1 MRSFCKCSISWLLT
15 VLLLLS
21 LLPVSV
27 YATEA
32 GTGSTKPK
40 FTATPALAVY
50 DSDEEDYSID
60 KTGAEIKKGDIVAYK
75 ITVENNPGMNGFKL
89 FLDYDKTQ
97 LTLIDMTKAKKFN
110 EGVWLPMAD
119 IASMGVISWATS
131 DDVSANGTVVTLYF
145 TVTAAPGTVVGFPMR
160 VDSCLNAAKEQL
172 GGEPA
177 YESFTVAGGETPD
190 VPVTGVTLD
199 RTDLTIK
206 ENETAT
212 LKATV
217 LPENASQ
224 AVTWSASS
232 GDIKVEN
239 GVITPTPGKTGTFTV
254 TAAAGDKSASCTVTV
269 THGDLKPVAEKPV
282 TCEEDGHPAYWFC
295 DTCQRYYTDDSGAAD
310 KETSKDALTIPAG
323 HQYGELIAKVEAT
336 CSMNGMKAHYE
347 CSRCKNLFDENKDE
361 TTKAALTIPATDA
374 HNWGEATYTW
384 KEDFSSCT
392 GKVVCRECKKA
403 ESETT
408 MKITQDVTTPASCM
422 AEGVMTYTATFTD
435 ARFIQ
440 QTTTGPIGKA
450 EHKLTETPAVKAT
463 CTKDGNEAY
472 WTCSDCGKYFNTE
485 REQIN
490 ENSWVIKALGHQYGE
505 PVWTWA
511 NDNQSA
517 TATFTCEREGC
528 DKLDDFV
535 KTLTATESSNT
546 LSSEV
551 TKKPTCTEKGTTTY
565 SATVTLDGKPF
576 KNSKDEDMPAVG
588 HVMSKTEAKAATCEA
603 TGNNEYW
610 TCSVCQG
617 VFKDRWGKKE
627 TTVEKE
633 TLAALGHNFEGQP
646 WQHDETGHWHKC
658 SRCDVTDG
666 VQKHVYGVNDCT
678 QAADCACGFH
688 KNAGEH
694 IWNDPVYSW
703 TGYTECTA
711 ERACKSCDV
720 TENERAVAALT
731 STEPAACTTA
741 GKKVYTATFTKA
753 QFAAQTKEEPLAA
766 LGHEMT
772 KIEAKAATCEETG
785 NNAYW
790 YCSRCDKYFSDAK
803 GKTETTVE
811 RETLKALGHSYGQP
825 VWTWADDGKT
835 AEVKIVCANDK
846 THVLTADASV
856 EAGTISSTVKVKPT
870 CTAMGTT
877 TYNATVSLNGKA
889 YPATKDVQDIPM
901 EPHKLVKTE
910 AKAATCTETGNNDY
924 WTCSVCKGVF
934 KDEQGKVKTTVK
946 AETLAVDPANHAG
959 GTVERGAVAATCSM
973 SGHEAD
979 TYCKSCGMLLQRGAV
994 IPATG
999 RHTYGS
1005 DGRCTVCGN
1014 TDPAAGVKADDVKA
1028 SDTVDGKPVSKD
1040 NQGHIVTDG
1049 SGLVAKTEDPADES
1063 KVEAVKN
1070 ALTNGSISMWVAN
1083 DAEAVAAAE
1092 DGGVKALEALASGE
1106 TDAQRKQELL
1116 QLTQMLKTM
1125 SGGRRNVQAQMVYDS
1140 ELQLRDGNGVVA
1152 ELVQIPNG
1160 MRVSLAISEELYQ
1173 SLQGKTL
1180 CILRGS
1186 TDAAGKATAQELSA
1200 TLGGSQGSRVVTFV
1214 TDRAGALLLT
1224 AYETTGGSYNGSDTV
1239 SAPRTADTG
1248 VTVWCA
1254 LLGIS
1259 ALLGTALVTKK
1270 RRQA

>member
-1 MRSFCKCSISWLLT
+1 MKMKQMQSR
-15 VLLLLS
+15 VLS
-21 LLPVSV
+21 LLLVILMLVSMIPGSV
-27 YATEA
+27 LATEGTGA
-32 GTGSTKPK
+32 GTMNLTLSPEKSTVSP
-40 FTATPALAVY
+40 
-50 DSDEEDYSID
+50 
-60 KTGAEIKKGDIVAYK
+60 GDVVK
-75 ITVENNPGMNGFKL
+75 VDVVVENNPGIAGLKVFI
-89 FLDYDKTQ
+89 DYDQALMSLTGFTMNTQ
-97 LTLIDMTKAKKFN
+97 WGGMSTKEDDVIAMKAASWTAAA
-110 EGVWLPMAD
+110 EGVVL
-119 IASMGVISWATS
+119 
-131 DDVSANGTVVTLYF
+131 NGTVMTLEF
-145 TVTAAPGTVVGFPMR
+145 TIAEGAANGAVIDVSLRIGECLDTDDEDVACSATPCTLTVT
-160 VDSCLNAAKEQL
+160 
-172 GGEPA
+172 GGSEP
-177 YESFTVAGGETPD
+177 VKI
-190 VPVTGVTLD
+190 TGVTLD

-224 AVTWSASS
+224 AVTWSADE
-232 GDIKVEN
+232 GINVTD

-295 DTCQRYYTDDSGAAD
+295 GTCGRYYTDGSGAAD

-347 CSRCKNLFDENKDE
+347 CSRCKKLFDENKDE

-408 MKITQDVTTPASCM
+408 MEITQDVTTPASCM

-450 EHKLTETPAVKAT
+450 EHKLIETPAVKAT

-546 LSSEV
+546 LSSKV

-576 KNSKDEDMPAVG
+576 KNSKDKDMPAVG

-617 VFKDRWGKKE
+617 VFKDGWGKKE

-633 TLAALGHNFEGQP
+633 TLAALNHNFEGQP

-753 QFAAQTKEEPLAA
+753 QFAEQTKEEPLAA

-772 KIEAKAATCEETG
+772 KTEAKAATCEETG

-846 THVLTADASV
+846 THVRTADASV

-889 YPATKDVQDIPM
+889 YTATKDVQDIPM

-959 GTVERGAVAATCSM
+959 GTVERGAVAETCSM

-979 TYCKSCGMLLQRGAV
+979 TYCKSCGVLLQRGAV

>member
-1 MRSFCKCSISWLLT
+1 MRKRIVS
-15 VLLLLS
+15 LLLS
-21 LLPVSV
+21 VLMILSVLPVNAFAEGFTVRLEPEKTKVASGEEVTVTLMVQDAEPFAGFKFKLYYDETRFECVSFGKRDGYVKIGDDSILYGSV
-27 YATEA
+27 VVNTDTAGLYVINYGYQDDTEDMSGELFSIKLKVKDNAPSGTANVWIAESVAEDEVWRSATGA
-32 GTGSTKPK
+32 KL
-40 FTATPALAVY
+40 TPAYQNTSV
-50 DSDEEDYSID
+50 E
-60 KTGAEIKKGDIVAYK
+60 VAGVK
-75 ITVENNPGMNGFKL
+75 IT
-89 FLDYDKTQ
+89 
-97 LTLIDMTKAKKFN
+97 
-110 EGVWLPMAD
+110 
-119 IASMGVISWATS
+119 S
-131 DDVSANGTVVTLYF
+131 
-145 TVTAAPGTVVGFPMR
+145 
-160 VDSCLNAAKEQL
+160 
-172 GGEPA
+172 
-177 YESFTVAGGETPD
+177 
-190 VPVTGVTLD
+190 VTLD

-310 KETSKDALTIPAG
+310 KETSKDALTIPA
-323 HQYGELIAKVEAT
+323 
-336 CSMNGMKAHYE
+336 
-347 CSRCKNLFDENKDE
+347 
-361 TTKAALTIPATDA
+361 TDA

-403 ESETT
+403 ESKTT
-408 MKITQDVTTPASCM
+408 MEITQDVTTPASCM

-435 ARFIQ
+435 ARFTQ

-450 EHKLTETPAVKAT
+450 EHKLIETPAVKAT

-505 PVWTWA
+505 PVWSWA
-511 NDNQSA
+511 NDNKSA

-617 VFKDRWGKKE
+617 VFKDKQGKVK
-627 TTVEKE
+627 TTVERE
-633 TLAALGHNFEGQP
+633 TLKALGHNFEGQP

-658 SRCDVTDG
+658 SRCDATDG

-720 TENERAVAALT
+720 TESEPVAAVLT
-731 STEPAACTTA
+731 STEPATCTTA
-741 GKKVYTATFTKA
+741 GRKVYTATFTKA
-753 QFAAQTKEEPLAA
+753 QFAVQTKEEPLAA

-772 KIEAKAATCEETG
+772 KTEAKAATCEETG
-785 NNAYW
+785 ISAYW
-790 YCSRCDKYFSDAK
+790 TCGNCGKFFSDEQGQKEIAEN
-803 GKTETTVE
+803 GWIT
-811 RETLKALGHSYGQP
+811 KALGHSYGQP

-979 TYCKSCGMLLQRGAV
+979 TYCKSCGVLLQRGAV

>member
-1 MRSFCKCSISWLLT
+1 MKMKQMQSR
-15 VLLLLS
+15 VLS
-21 LLPVSV
+21 LLLVILMLVSMIPGSV
-27 YATEA
+27 LATEGTGA
-32 GTGSTKPK
+32 GTMNLTLSPEKSTVSP
-40 FTATPALAVY
+40 
-50 DSDEEDYSID
+50 
-60 KTGAEIKKGDIVAYK
+60 GDVVK
-75 ITVENNPGMNGFKL
+75 MDVVVENNPGIAGLKVFI
-89 FLDYDKTQ
+89 DYDQALMSLTGFTMNTQ
-97 LTLIDMTKAKKFN
+97 WGGMSTKEDDVIAMKAASWTAAA
-110 EGVWLPMAD
+110 EGVVL
-119 IASMGVISWATS
+119 
-131 DDVSANGTVVTLYF
+131 NGTVMTLEF
-145 TVTAAPGTVVGFPMR
+145 TIAEGAANGAVIDVSLRIGECLDTDDEDVACSATPCTLTVT
-160 VDSCLNAAKEQL
+160 
-172 GGEPA
+172 GGSEPV
-177 YESFTVAGGETPD
+177 EI
-190 VPVTGVTLD
+190 TGVTLD

-224 AVTWSASS
+224 AVTWSADE
-232 GDIKVEN
+232 GINVTD

-269 THGDLKPVAEKPV
+269 THGDLKPVAEKPA

-323 HQYGELIAKVEAT
+323 HQYGELIAEVEAT

-347 CSRCKNLFDENKDE
+347 CSRCKNLFDVNKAA
-361 TTKAALTIPATDA
+361 TTKEKLTIPATDA

-450 EHKLTETPAVKAT
+450 EHKLIETPAVKAT

-753 QFAAQTKEEPLAA
+753 QFAEQTKEEPLAA

-889 YPATKDVQDIPM
+889 YTATKDVQDIPM

-979 TYCKSCGMLLQRGAV
+979 TYCKSCGVLLQRGAV

>member
-1 MRSFCKCSISWLLT
+1 MKMKQMQSR
-15 VLLLLS
+15 VLS
-21 LLPVSV
+21 LLLVILMLVSMIPGSV
-27 YATEA
+27 LATEGTGA
-32 GTGSTKPK
+32 GTMNLTLSPEKSTVSP
-40 FTATPALAVY
+40 
-50 DSDEEDYSID
+50 
-60 KTGAEIKKGDIVAYK
+60 GDVVK
-75 ITVENNPGMNGFKL
+75 VDVVVENNPGIAGLKVFI
-89 FLDYDKTQ
+89 DYDQALMSLTGFTMNTQ
-97 LTLIDMTKAKKFN
+97 WGGMSTKEDDVIAMKAASWTAAA
-110 EGVWLPMAD
+110 EGVVL
-119 IASMGVISWATS
+119 
-131 DDVSANGTVVTLYF
+131 NGTVMTLEF
-145 TVTAAPGTVVGFPMR
+145 TIAEGAANGAVIDVSLRIGECLDTDDEDVACSATPCTLTVT
-160 VDSCLNAAKEQL
+160 
-172 GGEPA
+172 GGSEP
-177 YESFTVAGGETPD
+177 VKI
-190 VPVTGVTLD
+190 TGVTLD

-224 AVTWSASS
+224 AVTWSADE
-232 GDIKVEN
+232 GINVTD

-254 TAAAGDKSASCTVTV
+254 AAAAGDKSASCTVTV

-310 KETSKDALTIPAG
+310 KETSKDKLTIPAE
-323 HQYGELIAKVEAT
+323 HQYGELIAEVEAT

-347 CSRCKNLFDENKDE
+347 CSRCKKLFDENKDE

-435 ARFIQ
+435 ARFTQ

-490 ENSWVIKALGHQYGE
+490 ENSWVIKALGHQYGA
-505 PVWTWA
+505 PKWKWA
-511 NDNQSA
+511 DDNKSA

-528 DKLDDFV
+528 DKLDDSV
-535 KTLTATESSNT
+535 KTLTATENSNT

-576 KNSKDEDMPAVG
+576 KNRKDEDMPAVG
-588 HVMSKTEAKAATCEA
+588 HVMSKTEAKAATCEE

-617 VFKDRWGKKE
+617 VFKDEQGKTE
-627 TTVEKE
+627 TTVERE
-633 TLAALGHNFEGQP
+633 TLKALGHNFEGQP
-646 WQHDETGHWHKC
+646 WQYNETGHWHKC

-666 VQKHVYGVNDCT
+666 VQKHVYDVNDCT
-678 QAADCACGFH
+678 KEADCACGFH

-772 KIEAKAATCEETG
+772 KTEAKAATCEETG

-856 EAGTISSTVKVKPT
+856 EAGTISSTVAEKPT

-889 YPATKDVQDIPM
+889 YTATKDVQDIPM

-979 TYCKSCGMLLQRGAV
+979 TYCKSCGVLLQRGAV

-1049 SGLVAKTEDPADES
+1049 SGLVAKTEEPADES

-1125 SGGRRNVQAQMVYDS
+1125 SGGRRNVQAQMVYNS

-1214 TDRAGALLLT
+1214 TDRAGVLLLT

-1239 SAPRTADTG
+1239 SAPHTADTG

>member
-1 MRSFCKCSISWLLT
+1 MKMKQMQSR
-15 VLLLLS
+15 VLS
-21 LLPVSV
+21 LLLVILMLVSMIPGSV
-27 YATEA
+27 LATEGTGA
-32 GTGSTKPK
+32 GTMNLTLSPEKSTVSP
-40 FTATPALAVY
+40 
-50 DSDEEDYSID
+50 
-60 KTGAEIKKGDIVAYK
+60 GDVVK
-75 ITVENNPGMNGFKL
+75 VDVVVENNPGIAGLKVFI
-89 FLDYDKTQ
+89 DYDQALMSLTGFAMNTQ
-97 LTLIDMTKAKKFN
+97 WGGMSTKEDDVIAMKAASWTAAA
-110 EGVWLPMAD
+110 EGVAL
-119 IASMGVISWATS
+119 
-131 DDVSANGTVVTLYF
+131 NGTVMTLEF
-145 TVTAAPGTVVGFPMR
+145 TIAEGAANGAVIDVSLRIGECLDTDDEDVACSATPCTLTVT
-160 VDSCLNAAKEQL
+160 
-172 GGEPA
+172 GGSEP
-177 YESFTVAGGETPD
+177 VKI
-190 VPVTGVTLD
+190 TGVTLD

-254 TAAAGDKSASCTVTV
+254 TAAAGDKSANCTVTV

-295 DTCQRYYTDDSGAAD
+295 GTCGRYYTDDSGAAD

-408 MKITQDVTTPASCM
+408 MEITQDVTTPASCM

-435 ARFIQ
+435 ARFTQ

-450 EHKLTETPAVKAT
+450 EHKLIETPAVKAT

-511 NDNQSA
+511 NDNKSA
-517 TATFTCEREGC
+517 TAKFTCEREGC
-528 DKLDDFV
+528 DKLGDFV

-576 KNSKDEDMPAVG
+576 KNSKDKDMPAVG

-603 TGNNEYW
+603 TGNNAYW

-617 VFKDRWGKKE
+617 VFKDEQGKVK
-627 TTVEKE
+627 TTVEQE
-633 TLAALGHNFEGQP
+633 TLAALNHNFEGQP

-658 SRCDVTDG
+658 SRCDAKDS

-678 QAADCACGFH
+678 QEATCVCGFH

-720 TENERAVAALT
+720 TESERAAAALT

-741 GKKVYTATFTKA
+741 GRKVYTATFTKA

-772 KIEAKAATCEETG
+772 KTEAKAATCEATG
-785 NNAYW
+785 NSAYW
-790 YCSRCDKYFSDAK
+790 TCGNCGKFFSDEQGQKEIAEN
-803 GKTETTVE
+803 GWIT
-811 RETLKALGHSYGQP
+811 KALGHSYGQP

-979 TYCKSCGMLLQRGAV
+979 TYCKSCGVLLQRGAV

-1106 TDAQRKQELL
+1106 MDAQRKQELL

>member
-1 MRSFCKCSISWLLT
+1 MKMKQMQSR
-15 VLLLLS
+15 VLS
-21 LLPVSV
+21 LLLVILMLVSMIPGSV
-27 YATEA
+27 LATEGTGA
-32 GTGSTKPK
+32 GTMNLTLSPEKSTVSP
-40 FTATPALAVY
+40 
-50 DSDEEDYSID
+50 
-60 KTGAEIKKGDIVAYK
+60 GDVVK
-75 ITVENNPGMNGFKL
+75 VDVVVENNPGIAGLKVFI
-89 FLDYDKTQ
+89 DYDQALMSLTGFAMNTQ
-97 LTLIDMTKAKKFN
+97 WGGMSTKEDDVIAMKAASWTAAA
-110 EGVWLPMAD
+110 EGVAL
-119 IASMGVISWATS
+119 
-131 DDVSANGTVVTLYF
+131 NGTVMTLEF
-145 TVTAAPGTVVGFPMR
+145 TIAEGAANGAVIDVSLRIGECLDTDDEDVACSATPCTLTVT
-160 VDSCLNAAKEQL
+160 
-172 GGEPA
+172 GGSEP
-177 YESFTVAGGETPD
+177 VKI
-190 VPVTGVTLD
+190 TGVTLD

-254 TAAAGDKSASCTVTV
+254 TAAAGDKSANCTVTV

-295 DTCQRYYTDDSGAAD
+295 GTCGRYYTDDSGAAD

-408 MKITQDVTTPASCM
+408 MEITQDVTTPASCM

-435 ARFIQ
+435 ARFTQ

-450 EHKLTETPAVKAT
+450 EHKLIETPAVKAT

-511 NDNQSA
+511 NDNKSA
-517 TATFTCEREGC
+517 TAKFTCEREGC
-528 DKLDDFV
+528 DKLGDFV

-576 KNSKDEDMPAVG
+576 KNSKDKDMPAVG

-603 TGNNEYW
+603 TGNNAYW

-617 VFKDRWGKKE
+617 VFKDEQGKVK
-627 TTVEKE
+627 TTVEQE
-633 TLAALGHNFEGQP
+633 TLAALNHNFEGQP

-658 SRCDVTDG
+658 SRCDAKDS

-678 QAADCACGFH
+678 QEATCVCGFH

-720 TENERAVAALT
+720 TESERAAAALT

-741 GKKVYTATFTKA
+741 GRKVYTATFTKA

-772 KIEAKAATCEETG
+772 KTEAKAATCEATG
-785 NNAYW
+785 NSAYW
-790 YCSRCDKYFSDAK
+790 TCGNCGKFFSDEQGQKEIAEN
-803 GKTETTVE
+803 GWIT
-811 RETLKALGHSYGQP
+811 KALGHSYGQP

-889 YPATKDVQDIPM
+889 YPATKDMQDIPM

-979 TYCKSCGMLLQRGAV
+979 TYCKSCGVLLQRGAV

-1106 TDAQRKQELL
+1106 MDAQRKQELL

>member
-1 MRSFCKCSISWLLT
+1 MKMKQMQSR
-15 VLLLLS
+15 VLS
-21 LLPVSV
+21 LLLVILMLVSMIPGSV
-27 YATEA
+27 LATEGTGA
-32 GTGSTKPK
+32 GTMNLTLSPEKSTVSP
-40 FTATPALAVY
+40 
-50 DSDEEDYSID
+50 
-60 KTGAEIKKGDIVAYK
+60 GDVVK
-75 ITVENNPGMNGFKL
+75 VDVVVENNPGIAGLKVFI
-89 FLDYDKTQ
+89 DYDQALMSLTGFTMNTQ
-97 LTLIDMTKAKKFN
+97 WGGMSTKEDDVIAMKAASWTAAA
-110 EGVWLPMAD
+110 EGVVL
-119 IASMGVISWATS
+119 
-131 DDVSANGTVVTLYF
+131 NGTVMTLEF
-145 TVTAAPGTVVGFPMR
+145 TIAEGAANGAVIDVSLRIGECLDTDDEDVACSATPCTLTVT
-160 VDSCLNAAKEQL
+160 
-172 GGEPA
+172 GGSEPV
-177 YESFTVAGGETPD
+177 EI
-190 VPVTGVTLD
+190 TGVTLD

-254 TAAAGDKSASCTVTV
+254 TAAAGDKSANCTVTV

-295 DTCQRYYTDDSGAAD
+295 GTCGRYYTDDSGAAD

-323 HQYGELIAKVEAT
+323 HQYGELIAEVEAT

-347 CSRCKNLFDENKDE
+347 CSRCKNLFDVNKAA
-361 TTKAALTIPATDA
+361 TTKEKLTIPATDA

-505 PVWTWA
+505 PVWSWA

-617 VFKDRWGKKE
+617 VFKDGWGKKE

-633 TLAALGHNFEGQP
+633 TLAALNHNFEGQP

-666 VQKHVYGVNDCT
+666 VQKHVYDVNDCT
-678 QAADCACGFH
+678 KEADCACGFH

-720 TENERAVAALT
+720 TESERVAAVLT
-731 STEPAACTTA
+731 STAPAACTTN
-741 GKKVYTATFTKA
+741 GKKVYTATFTKT

-979 TYCKSCGMLLQRGAV
+979 TYCKSCGVLLQRGAV

-1106 TDAQRKQELL
+1106 MDAQRKQELL

-1186 TDAAGKATAQELSA
+1186 TDAAGKATSQELSA

>member
-1 MRSFCKCSISWLLT
+1 MKMKQMQSR
-15 VLLLLS
+15 VLS
-21 LLPVSV
+21 LLLVILMLVSMIPGSV
-27 YATEA
+27 LATEGTGA
-32 GTGSTKPK
+32 GTMNLTLSPEKSTVSP
-40 FTATPALAVY
+40 
-50 DSDEEDYSID
+50 
-60 KTGAEIKKGDIVAYK
+60 GDVVK
-75 ITVENNPGMNGFKL
+75 MDVVVENNPGIAGLKVFI
-89 FLDYDKTQ
+89 DYDQALMSLTGFTMNTQ
-97 LTLIDMTKAKKFN
+97 WGGMSTKEDDVIAMKAASWTAAA
-110 EGVWLPMAD
+110 EGVVL
-119 IASMGVISWATS
+119 
-131 DDVSANGTVVTLYF
+131 NGTVMTLEF
-145 TVTAAPGTVVGFPMR
+145 TIAEGAANGAVIDVSLRIGECLDTDDEDVACSATPCTLTVT
-160 VDSCLNAAKEQL
+160 
-172 GGEPA
+172 GGSEP
-177 YESFTVAGGETPD
+177 VKI
-190 VPVTGVTLD
+190 TGVTLD

-254 TAAAGDKSASCTVTV
+254 TAAAGDKSANCTVTV

-295 DTCQRYYTDDSGAAD
+295 GTCGRYYTDDSGAAD

-617 VFKDRWGKKE
+617 VFKDGWGKKE

-633 TLAALGHNFEGQP
+633 TLAALNHNFEGQP

-753 QFAAQTKEEPLAA
+753 QFAEQTKEEPLAA

-772 KIEAKAATCEETG
+772 KTEAKAATCEETG

-846 THVLTADASV
+846 THVRTADASV

-889 YPATKDVQDIPM
+889 YTATKDVQDIPM

>member
-1 MRSFCKCSISWLLT
+1 MKMKQMQSR
-15 VLLLLS
+15 VLS
-21 LLPVSV
+21 LLLVILMLVSMIPGSV
-27 YATEA
+27 LATEGTGA
-32 GTGSTKPK
+32 GTMNLTLSPEKSTVSP
-40 FTATPALAVY
+40 
-50 DSDEEDYSID
+50 
-60 KTGAEIKKGDIVAYK
+60 GDVVK
-75 ITVENNPGMNGFKL
+75 MDVVVENNPGIAGLKVFI
-89 FLDYDKTQ
+89 DYDQALMSLTGFTMNTQ
-97 LTLIDMTKAKKFN
+97 WGGMSTKEDDVIAMKAASWTAAA
-110 EGVWLPMAD
+110 EGVAL
-119 IASMGVISWATS
+119 
-131 DDVSANGTVVTLYF
+131 NGTVMTLEF
-145 TVTAAPGTVVGFPMR
+145 TIAEGAANGAVIDVSLRIGECLDTDDEDVACSATPCTLTVT
-160 VDSCLNAAKEQL
+160 
-172 GGEPA
+172 GGSEP
-177 YESFTVAGGETPD
+177 VKI
-190 VPVTGVTLD
+190 TGVTLD

-254 TAAAGDKSASCTVTV
+254 TAAAGDKSANCTVTV

-295 DTCQRYYTDDSGAAD
+295 GTCGRYYTDDSGAAD

-408 MKITQDVTTPASCM
+408 MEITQDVTTPASCM

-435 ARFIQ
+435 ARFTQ

-450 EHKLTETPAVKAT
+450 EHKLIETPAVKAT

-472 WTCSDCGKYFNTE
+472 WTCSDCSKYFNTE

-511 NDNQSA
+511 NDNKSA
-517 TATFTCEREGC
+517 TAKFTCEREGC
-528 DKLDDFV
+528 DKLGDFV

-576 KNSKDEDMPAVG
+576 KNSKDKDMPAVG

-603 TGNNEYW
+603 TGNNAYW

-617 VFKDRWGKKE
+617 VFKDEQGKVK
-627 TTVEKE
+627 TTVEQE
-633 TLAALGHNFEGQP
+633 TLAALNHNFEGQP

-658 SRCDVTDG
+658 SRCDAKDS

-678 QAADCACGFH
+678 QEATCVCGFH

-720 TENERAVAALT
+720 TESERAAAALT

-741 GKKVYTATFTKA
+741 GRKVYTATFTKA

-772 KIEAKAATCEETG
+772 KTEAKAATCEATG
-785 NNAYW
+785 NNEYW

-811 RETLKALGHSYGQP
+811 RETLKALGHKYGKAT
-825 VWTWADDGKT
+825 WTWADDGKT
-835 AEVKIVCANDK
+835 ATATIVCANDK

-979 TYCKSCGMLLQRGAV
+979 TYCKSCGVLLQRGAV

-1040 NQGHIVTDG
+1040 NQGHIVTAG

-1125 SGGRRNVQAQMVYDS
+1125 SGGRRNVQAQMVYNS

-1224 AYETTGGSYNGSDTV
+1224 AYETTGGAYNGSDTV

>member
-1 MRSFCKCSISWLLT
+1 MKKRLVSILLSFLM
-15 VLLLLS
+15 VVS
-21 LLPVSV
+21 LLPVSTFATGGSADDFLV
-27 YATEA
+27 YLE
-32 GTGSTKPK
+32 S
-40 FTATPALAVY
+40 
-50 DSDEEDYSID
+50 
-60 KTGAEIKKGDIVAYK
+60 
-75 ITVENNPGMNGFKL
+75 
-89 FLDYDKTQ
+89 
-97 LTLIDMTKAKKFN
+97 
-110 EGVWLPMAD
+110 
-119 IASMGVISWATS
+119 
-131 DDVSANGTVVTLYF
+131 SAA
-145 TVTAAPGTVVGFPMR
+145 TVTAGDTFSVAVKVQNAEPFAGFSVQITFDADRLELIPYDLDEDEYVDKSSGILKGLLISRLDGNAVTAVYSHTTDTKKTAGVLFDISFKVRDNATDGVAAFQIETIPGSVWNNTST
-160 VDSCLNAAKEQL
+160 DSAANVL
-172 GGEPA
+172 YPA
-177 YESFTVAGGETPD
+177 YQNTSVEVAGVKITS
-190 VPVTGVTLD
+190 VTLD

-295 DTCQRYYTDDSGAAD
+295 GTCGRYYTDDSGAAD

-408 MKITQDVTTPASCM
+408 MEITQDVTTPASCM

-435 ARFIQ
+435 ARFTQ

-450 EHKLTETPAVKAT
+450 EHKLIETPAVKAT

-472 WTCSDCGKYFNTE
+472 WTCSDCSKYFNTE

-511 NDNQSA
+511 NDNKSA
-517 TATFTCEREGC
+517 TAKFTCEREGC
-528 DKLDDFV
+528 DKLGDFV

-576 KNSKDEDMPAVG
+576 KNSKDKDMPAVG

-617 VFKDRWGKKE
+617 VFKDGWGKKE

-633 TLAALGHNFEGQP
+633 TLAALNHNFEGQP

-753 QFAAQTKEEPLAA
+753 QFAEQTKEEPLAA

-772 KIEAKAATCEETG
+772 KTEAKAATCEETG

-846 THVLTADASV
+846 THVRTADASV

-889 YPATKDVQDIPM
+889 YTATKDVQDIPM

-1125 SGGRRNVQAQMVYDS
+1125 SGGRRNVQAQMVYNS

>member
-1 MRSFCKCSISWLLT
+1 M
-15 VLLLLS
+15 
-21 LLPVSV
+21 
-27 YATEA
+27 
-32 GTGSTKPK
+32 
-40 FTATPALAVY
+40 
-50 DSDEEDYSID
+50 
-60 KTGAEIKKGDIVAYK
+60 
-75 ITVENNPGMNGFKL
+75 
-89 FLDYDKTQ
+89 
-97 LTLIDMTKAKKFN
+97 
-110 EGVWLPMAD
+110 
-119 IASMGVISWATS
+119 
-131 DDVSANGTVVTLYF
+131 
-145 TVTAAPGTVVGFPMR
+145 
-160 VDSCLNAAKEQL
+160 
-172 GGEPA
+172 
-177 YESFTVAGGETPD
+177 
-190 VPVTGVTLD
+190 
-199 RTDLTIK
+199 
-206 ENETAT
+206 
-212 LKATV
+212 
-217 LPENASQ
+217 
-224 AVTWSASS
+224 
-232 GDIKVEN
+232 
-239 GVITPTPGKTGTFTV
+239 
-254 TAAAGDKSASCTVTV
+254 
-269 THGDLKPVAEKPV
+269 
-282 TCEEDGHPAYWFC
+282 
-295 DTCQRYYTDDSGAAD
+295 
-310 KETSKDALTIPAG
+310 
-323 HQYGELIAKVEAT
+323 
-336 CSMNGMKAHYE
+336 
-347 CSRCKNLFDENKDE
+347 
-361 TTKAALTIPATDA
+361 
-374 HNWGEATYTW
+374 
-384 KEDFSSCT
+384 
-392 GKVVCRECKKA
+392 
-403 ESETT
+403 
-408 MKITQDVTTPASCM
+408 
-422 AEGVMTYTATFTD
+422 
-435 ARFIQ
+435 
-440 QTTTGPIGKA
+440 
-450 EHKLTETPAVKAT
+450 
-463 CTKDGNEAY
+463 
-472 WTCSDCGKYFNTE
+472 
-485 REQIN
+485 
-490 ENSWVIKALGHQYGE
+490 
-505 PVWTWA
+505 
-511 NDNQSA
+511 
-517 TATFTCEREGC
+517 
-528 DKLDDFV
+528 
-535 KTLTATESSNT
+535 
-546 LSSEV
+546 
-551 TKKPTCTEKGTTTY
+551 
-565 SATVTLDGKPF
+565 
-576 KNSKDEDMPAVG
+576 
-588 HVMSKTEAKAATCEA
+588 
-603 TGNNEYW
+603 
-610 TCSVCQG
+610 
-617 VFKDRWGKKE
+617 
-627 TTVEKE
+627 
-633 TLAALGHNFEGQP
+633 
-646 WQHDETGHWHKC
+646 
-658 SRCDVTDG
+658 
-666 VQKHVYGVNDCT
+666 
-678 QAADCACGFH
+678 
-688 KNAGEH
+688 
-694 IWNDPVYSW
+694 
-703 TGYTECTA
+703 
-711 ERACKSCDV
+711 
-720 TENERAVAALT
+720 
-731 STEPAACTTA
+731 
-741 GKKVYTATFTKA
+741 
-753 QFAAQTKEEPLAA
+753 
-766 LGHEMT
+766 
-772 KIEAKAATCEETG
+772 
-785 NNAYW
+785 
-790 YCSRCDKYFSDAK
+790 
-803 GKTETTVE
+803 E
-811 RETLKALGHSYGQP
+811 RETLKALGHKYGKET
-825 VWTWADDGKT
+825 WTWADDGKT

-889 YPATKDVQDIPM
+889 YTATKDVQDIPM

-959 GTVERGAVAATCSM
+959 GTVERGAVAETCSM

-979 TYCKSCGMLLQRGAV
+979 TYCKSCGVLLQRGAV

-1106 TDAQRKQELL
+1106 MDAQRKQELL

>member
-1 MRSFCKCSISWLLT
+1 MKMKQMQSR
-15 VLLLLS
+15 VLS
-21 LLPVSV
+21 LLLVILMLVSMIPGSV
-27 YATEA
+27 LATEGTGA
-32 GTGSTKPK
+32 GTMNLTLSPEKSTVSP
-40 FTATPALAVY
+40 
-50 DSDEEDYSID
+50 
-60 KTGAEIKKGDIVAYK
+60 GDVVK
-75 ITVENNPGMNGFKL
+75 VDVVVENNPGIAGLKVFI
-89 FLDYDKTQ
+89 DYDQALMSLTGFAMNTQ
-97 LTLIDMTKAKKFN
+97 WGGMSTKEDDVIAMKAASWTAAA
-110 EGVWLPMAD
+110 EGVAL
-119 IASMGVISWATS
+119 
-131 DDVSANGTVVTLYF
+131 NGTVMTLEF
-145 TVTAAPGTVVGFPMR
+145 TIAEGAANGAVIDVSLRIGECLDTDDEDVACSATPCTLTVT
-160 VDSCLNAAKEQL
+160 
-172 GGEPA
+172 GGSEP
-177 YESFTVAGGETPD
+177 VKI
-190 VPVTGVTLD
+190 TGVTLD

-224 AVTWSASS
+224 AVTWSADE
-232 GDIKVEN
+232 GINVTD
-239 GVITPTPGKTGTFTV
+239 GVITPTPGKTGKFTV
-254 TAAAGDKSASCTVTV
+254 TAAAGNKSASCTVTV

-347 CSRCKNLFDENKDE
+347 CSRCKKLFDENKDE

-450 EHKLTETPAVKAT
+450 EHKLIETPAVKAT

-511 NDNQSA
+511 NDGK
-517 TATFTCEREGC
+517 TATVTLTCTREGC
-528 DKLDDFV
+528 GHPEMPTVTVSGD
-535 KTLTATESSNT
+535 TLTPATCTAKGTTRYTAAAT
-546 LSSEV
+546 LDGETYND
-551 TKKPTCTEKGTTTY
+551 TKDVQDIPMADHRPLKTEAKEPTCTE
-565 SATVTLDGKPF
+565 
-576 KNSKDEDMPAVG
+576 
-588 HVMSKTEAKAATCEA
+588 
-603 TGNNEYW
+603 TGNYEYW
-610 TCSVCQG
+610 TCSACGG
-617 VFKDRWGKKE
+617 VFEDE
-627 TTVEKE
+627 QCTTTTTVADRTRE
-633 TLAALGHNFEGQP
+633 ALGHDFESPSWEKNAG
-646 WQHDETGHWHKC
+646 GHWHKC
-658 SRCDVTDG
+658 SRCEETDG
-666 VQKHVYGVNDCT
+666 VKRHEYAEDDCT
-678 QAADCACGFH
+678 IAADCEVCGYH
-688 KNAGEH
+688 KDAREH
-694 IWNDPVYSW
+694 QWGTISYTW
-703 TGYTECTA
+703 TKTESGYDCTGTVKC
-711 ERACKSCDV
+711 ESCDV
-720 TENERAVAALT
+720 TENEPVAAVLT
-731 STEPAACTTA
+731 STEPATCTTA
-741 GKKVYTATFTKA
+741 GRKVYTATFTKA

-772 KIEAKAATCEETG
+772 KTEAKAATCEETG
-785 NNAYW
+785 ISAYW
-790 YCSRCDKYFSDAK
+790 TCGNCGKFFSDEQGQKEIAEN
-803 GKTETTVE
+803 GWIT
-811 RETLKALGHSYGQP
+811 KALGHSYGQP

-979 TYCKSCGMLLQRGAV
+979 TYCKSCGVLLQRGAV

-1106 TDAQRKQELL
+1106 MDAQRKQELL

>member
-1 MRSFCKCSISWLLT
+1 MKMKQMQSR
-15 VLLLLS
+15 VLS
-21 LLPVSV
+21 LLLVILMLVSMIPGSV
-27 YATEA
+27 LATEGTGA
-32 GTGSTKPK
+32 GTMNLTLSPEKSTVSP
-40 FTATPALAVY
+40 
-50 DSDEEDYSID
+50 
-60 KTGAEIKKGDIVAYK
+60 GDVVK
-75 ITVENNPGMNGFKL
+75 VDVVVENNPGIAGLKVFI
-89 FLDYDKTQ
+89 DYDQALMSLTGFTMNTQ
-97 LTLIDMTKAKKFN
+97 WGGMSTKEDDVIAMKAASWTAAA
-110 EGVWLPMAD
+110 EGVAL
-119 IASMGVISWATS
+119 
-131 DDVSANGTVVTLYF
+131 NGTVMTLEF
-145 TVTAAPGTVVGFPMR
+145 TIAEGAANGAVIDVSLRIGECLDTDDEDVACSATPCTLTVT
-160 VDSCLNAAKEQL
+160 
-172 GGEPA
+172 GGSEP
-177 YESFTVAGGETPD
+177 VKI
-190 VPVTGVTLD
+190 TGVTLD

-224 AVTWSASS
+224 AVTWSADE
-232 GDIKVEN
+232 GINVTD

-295 DTCQRYYTDDSGAAD
+295 GTCGRYYTDGSGAAD

-347 CSRCKNLFDENKDE
+347 CSRCKKLFDENKDE

-408 MKITQDVTTPASCM
+408 MEITQDVTTPASCM

-450 EHKLTETPAVKAT
+450 EHKLIETPAVKAT

-546 LSSEV
+546 LSSKV

-576 KNSKDEDMPAVG
+576 KNSKDKDMPAVG

-617 VFKDRWGKKE
+617 VFKDGWGKKE

-633 TLAALGHNFEGQP
+633 TLAALNHNFEGQP

-753 QFAAQTKEEPLAA
+753 QFAEQTKEEPLAA

-772 KIEAKAATCEETG
+772 KTEAKAATCEETG

-846 THVLTADASV
+846 THVRTADASV

-889 YPATKDVQDIPM
+889 YTATKDVQDIPM

-959 GTVERGAVAATCSM
+959 GTVERGAVAETCSM

-979 TYCKSCGMLLQRGAV
+979 TYCKSCGVLLQRGAV

>member
-1 MRSFCKCSISWLLT
+1 MKKRLVSILLSFLM
-15 VLLLLS
+15 VVS
-21 LLPVSV
+21 LLPVSTFATGGSADDFLV
-27 YATEA
+27 YLE
-32 GTGSTKPK
+32 S
-40 FTATPALAVY
+40 
-50 DSDEEDYSID
+50 
-60 KTGAEIKKGDIVAYK
+60 
-75 ITVENNPGMNGFKL
+75 
-89 FLDYDKTQ
+89 
-97 LTLIDMTKAKKFN
+97 
-110 EGVWLPMAD
+110 
-119 IASMGVISWATS
+119 
-131 DDVSANGTVVTLYF
+131 SAA
-145 TVTAAPGTVVGFPMR
+145 TVTAGDTFSVAVKVQNAEPFAGFSVQITFDADRLELIPYDLDEDEYVDKSSGILKGLLISRLDGNAVTAVYSHTTDTKKTAGVLFDISFKVRDNATDGVAAFQIETIPGSVWNNTST
-160 VDSCLNAAKEQL
+160 DSAANVL
-172 GGEPA
+172 YPA
-177 YESFTVAGGETPD
+177 YQNTSVKVAGVEI
-190 VPVTGVTLD
+190 TGVTLD

-224 AVTWSASS
+224 TVAWSADE
-232 GDIKVEN
+232 GINVTD
-239 GVITPTPGKTGTFTV
+239 GVITPAPGKTGTFTV
-254 TAAAGDKSASCTVTV
+254 TATAGDKRASCTVTV
-269 THGDLKPVAEKPV
+269 THGALEPVAAKPV

-295 DTCQRYYTDDSGAAD
+295 GTCGHYYTDDSGAAD

-323 HQYGELIAKVEAT
+323 HQYGDLIEKVEAT

-347 CSRCKNLFDENKDE
+347 CSRCKKLFDENKDE
-361 TTKAALTIPATDA
+361 TKKAALTIPATGA

-384 KEDFSSCT
+384 EEDFSSCT

-435 ARFIQ
+435 ARFTT

-450 EHKLTETPAVKAT
+450 GHKLTETPAVKAS
-463 CTKDGNEAY
+463 CTKVGNEAY
-472 WTCSDCGKYFNTE
+472 WTCSDCSKYFRDE
-485 REQIN
+485 KGEN
-490 ENSWVIKALGHQYGE
+490 EFSKNEWVVNALGHQYGE
-505 PVWTWA
+505 PEWKWA
-511 NDNQSA
+511 HDNKSA
-517 TATFTCEREGC
+517 TATFTCVREGC
-528 DKLDDFV
+528 DELGDFV

-546 LSSEV
+546 LSSKV
-551 TKKPTCTEKGTTTY
+551 TEKPTCTEKGTIHY
-565 SATVTLDGKPF
+565 NATVTLDGKPF
-576 KNSKDEDMPAVG
+576 ENGKDEDMPAVG
-588 HVMSKTEAKAATCEA
+588 HVMSKTEAKDPTCEE
-603 TGNNEYW
+603 TGNNAYW

-617 VFKDRWGKKE
+617 VFKDEWGKKE
-627 TTVEKE
+627 TTVEQE
-633 TLAALGHNFEGQP
+633 TLAALNHNFEGQP

-666 VQKHVYGVNDCT
+666 VQKHVYDVNDCT
-678 QAADCACGFH
+678 KEADCACGFH

-785 NNAYW
+785 NKEYW

-979 TYCKSCGMLLQRGAV
+979 TYCKSCGVLLQRGAV

-1040 NQGHIVTDG
+1040 NQGHIVTAG

-1125 SGGRRNVQAQMVYDS
+1125 SGGRRNVQAQMVYNS

>member
-1 MRSFCKCSISWLLT
+1 MKMKQMQSR
-15 VLLLLS
+15 VLS
-21 LLPVSV
+21 LLLVILMLVSMIPGSV
-27 YATEA
+27 LATEGTGA
-32 GTGSTKPK
+32 GTMNLTLSPEKSTVSP
-40 FTATPALAVY
+40 
-50 DSDEEDYSID
+50 
-60 KTGAEIKKGDIVAYK
+60 GDVVK
-75 ITVENNPGMNGFKL
+75 VDVVVENNPGIAGLKVFI
-89 FLDYDKTQ
+89 DYDQALMSLTGFTMNTQ
-97 LTLIDMTKAKKFN
+97 WGGMSTKEDDVIAMKAASWTAAA
-110 EGVWLPMAD
+110 EGVVL
-119 IASMGVISWATS
+119 
-131 DDVSANGTVVTLYF
+131 NGTVMTLEF
-145 TVTAAPGTVVGFPMR
+145 TIAEGAANGAVIDVSLRIGECLDTDDEDVACSATPCTLTVT
-160 VDSCLNAAKEQL
+160 
-172 GGEPA
+172 GGSEP
-177 YESFTVAGGETPD
+177 VKI
-190 VPVTGVTLD
+190 TGVTLD

-224 AVTWSASS
+224 AVTWSADE
-232 GDIKVEN
+232 GINVTD

-295 DTCQRYYTDDSGAAD
+295 GTCGRYYTDGSGAAD

-347 CSRCKNLFDENKDE
+347 CSRCKKLFDENKDE

-408 MKITQDVTTPASCM
+408 MEITQDVTTPASCM

-450 EHKLTETPAVKAT
+450 EHKLIETPAVKAT

-546 LSSEV
+546 LSSKV

-576 KNSKDEDMPAVG
+576 KNSKDKDMPAVG

-617 VFKDRWGKKE
+617 VFKDGWGKKE

-633 TLAALGHNFEGQP
+633 TLAALNHNFEGQP

-753 QFAAQTKEEPLAA
+753 QFAEQTKEEPLAA

-772 KIEAKAATCEETG
+772 KTEAKAATCEETG

-846 THVLTADASV
+846 THVRTADASV

-910 AKAATCTETGNNDY
+910 AKAATCTEAGNNDY

-979 TYCKSCGMLLQRGAV
+979 TYCKSCGVLLQRGAV